1 MMDCGMRPEEVM
13 RMRKEHVFWD
23 RSVVLVPYGKSFKS
37 KRFVPLSDR
46 IRKLLRPRETGD
58 SPWVFPSKRA
68 KCGHLTTLAKQW
80 TATVEAVNLAG
91 AEQKLPPISPNLK
104 LYCARHTFAT
114 DMLAEGM
121 NLAEVKEL
129 MGHEDVKTT
138 MKYLHP
144 DTSGAAAVVN
154 RRNRSN
160 SLHLLKAG

>member
-1 MMDCGMRPEEVM
+1 MRE
-13 RMRKEHVFWD
+13 
-23 RSVVLVPYGKSFKS
+23 S
-37 KRFVPLSDR
+37 
-46 IRKLLRPRETGD
+46 GD

-68 KCGHLTTLAKQW
+68 RCGHLTTLAKQW
-80 TATVEAVNLAG
+80 TATVEAVNLAA
-91 AEQKLPPISPNLK
+91 AEQKLPPISPDLK

-144 DTSGAAAVVN
+144 NTSGAAAVVN
-154 RRNRSN
+154 RRNHSK
-160 SLHLLKAG
+160 SLHLLKAAS